1 MAENQITASRY
12 ESYMG
17 ERLLKPENKW
27 LQINWD
33 AFYKEFVSVN
43 HMYLLYILN
52 LLSLRA
58 GDLELLPHPW
68 CASLTKAELSSVR
81 SFL

>member
-12 ESYMG
+12 ESYME

-33 AFYKEFVSVN
+33 TFYKEFVSVN

-52 LLSLRA
+52 LL
-58 GDLELLPHPW
+58 
-68 CASLTKAELSSVR
+68 
-81 SFL
+81 

>member
-1 MAENQITASRY
+1 MHMAENQITASRY

-52 LLSLRA
+52 LL
-58 GDLELLPHPW
+58 
-68 CASLTKAELSSVR
+68 
-81 SFL
+81 